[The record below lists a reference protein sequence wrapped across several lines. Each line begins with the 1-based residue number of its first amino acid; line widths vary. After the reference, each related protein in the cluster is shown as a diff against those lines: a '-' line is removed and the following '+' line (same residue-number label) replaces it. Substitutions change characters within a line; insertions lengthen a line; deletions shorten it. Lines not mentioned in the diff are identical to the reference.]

1 MKPLSFGVFIIP
13 RGQVIIM
20 SKGVLIRGK
29 KTQKSLN
36 TASTICMVMLV
47 AEKTILLI
55 LVQQLQ
61 KDAVA
66 SMKS

>member
-1 MKPLSFGVFIIP
+1 MKPSSFGAFIIP

-29 KTQKSLN
+29 KIPKSLN